1 MNNKFTLKKLLIPAV
16 ALIIMIIGAI
26 VYPFNNKLEVSMIYG
41 DVMNGSGLRVYYDT
55 GVGITPE
62 KSKFGEVADFGA
74 HILLKSGTGKITQLG
89 VAPTDIQEVCSVRNV
104 TITVNEDE
112 SIEIPASTFD
122 SCFTPVNANGY
133 YDEATDQYY
142 FLPSGDMAYLSFD
155 SAQINA
161 QITPIFDNCNS
172 DALRTRITCCF
183 LIVIILTLIFWNF
196 DKLEQML
203 DDIFDSSKGVFVP
216 IAVIGFVIATI
227 TVMLIAFRT
236 PLGGLHPDEYDVVE
250 CLKYGMNHL
259 IPPDIRDPEVAGTF
273 SGYGYTKLENG
284 TYYFLIAGK
293 VAALAKLLWAT
304 GNWWRIPNVLLFLGM
319 AVIFFKNI
327 RKKNYLVLT
336 LGISVQAWYIFSYT
350 TADALDFFF
359 SFLVLMLLTDEESML
374 NKLIRDGLMSKNI
387 IKAIL
392 IGVLF
397 GMVFIGKQN
406 YWAILL
412 LAFVALLFKL
422 LDAPKEERGRIW
434 KVYIFVLAVF
444 VVTVGTR
451 YAFDFAHYGMNGSKI
466 KDELI
471 VQYSAYDRNPT
482 TPVQDL
488 AVSWKMY
495 AHGYSIADFF
505 AEIPMWFTN
514 SFHSFCG
521 LLNDYETSQVYFS
534 FAGFL
539 YCFIMIVLA
548 GITVRKDASKRT
560 KIEVFICMGIMALS
574 VIVSIG
580 NSYFVDSQYQGRY
593 LLPMALTLGYIGYKT
608 PEAFEKK
615 YFKAAVI
622 ILNVLC
628 VWYFATRAVAILGV
642 PTLEIK

>member
-1 MNNKFTLKKLLIPAV
+1 MNNKFTLKKLLIPVV
-16 ALIIMIIGAI
+16 ALIIMIIGVI
-26 VYPFNNKLEVSMIYG
+26 VYPFNNRLEVSMIYG

-155 SAQINA
+155 AAQINA
-161 QITPIFDNCNS
+161 QITPIFDSCNS

-203 DDIFDSSKGVFVP
+203 DDIFDSSKGIFVP

-327 RKKNYLVLT
+327 RKKNWLVLT

-359 SFLVLMLLTDEESML
+359 SFLVLMLLTDEESIL

-422 LDAPKEERGRIW
+422 LDAPRKRG
-434 KVYIFVLAVF
+434 
-444 VVTVGTR
+444 
-451 YAFDFAHYGMNGSKI
+451 
-466 KDELI
+466 
-471 VQYSAYDRNPT
+471 
-482 TPVQDL
+482 
-488 AVSWKMY
+488 
-495 AHGYSIADFF
+495 
-505 AEIPMWFTN
+505 
-514 SFHSFCG
+514 
-521 LLNDYETSQVYFS
+521 
-534 FAGFL
+534 AGFGKCISL
-539 YCFIMIVLA
+539 YLQC
-548 GITVRKDASKRT
+548 
-560 KIEVFICMGIMALS
+560 
-574 VIVSIG
+574 
-580 NSYFVDSQYQGRY
+580 
-593 LLPMALTLGYIGYKT
+593 LL
-608 PEAFEKK
+608 
-615 YFKAAVI
+615 
-622 ILNVLC
+622 
-628 VWYFATRAVAILGV
+628 
-642 PTLEIK
+642 

>member
-1 MNNKFTLKKLLIPAV
+1 MSKNCTLKKLIIPAV
-16 ALIIMIIGAI
+16 ALVILIICAV
-26 VYPFNNKLEVSMIYG
+26 VYPFNNRVEVGAIYG
-41 DVMNGSGLRVYYDT
+41 DVMNGTGLRVYYDN
-55 GVGITPE
+55 GAGITAE
-62 KSKFGEVADFGA
+62 KSKFSEVSDYGA
-74 HILLKSGTGKITQLG
+74 KILLKSGTGRINEIG
-89 VAPTDIQEVCSVRNV
+89 VAPTDIMEVCALRKIYINV
-104 TITVNEDE
+104 EDTE
-112 SIEIPASTFD
+112 IAIPASD
-122 SCFTPVNANGY
+122 ISSCFVPVNGDGA

-142 FLPSGDMAYLSFD
+142 FLPSSDMAYLSLDSSKISEMVTPVFD
-155 SAQINA
+155 EL
-161 QITPIFDNCNS
+161 NS
-172 DALRTRITCCF
+172 GALRTRITCCF
-183 LIVIILTLIFWNF
+183 LLVLILTLIFWNF
-196 DKLEQML
+196 DALEKYFIDL
-203 DDIFDSSKGVFVP
+203 FDTSQGVFVP
-216 IAVIGFVIATI
+216 IATVCFVIAT
-227 TVMLIAFRT
+227 VAVFLIAFRT
-236 PLGGLHPDEYDVVE
+236 GLEAAHPDEYDVVE

-293 VAALAKLLWAT
+293 VAAIAKWLWAA
-304 GNWWRIPNVLLFLGM
+304 GNWWRVPNVLLFLGM
-319 AVIFFKNI
+319 AYIFFKNI
-327 RKKNYLVLT
+327 RKKNWLVLS

-359 SFLVLMLLTDEESML
+359 SFLVIMLLTDEESML
-374 NKLIRDGLMSKNI
+374 FKLLRDGITSKNI
-387 IKAIL
+387 IKAVL

-412 LAFVALLFKL
+412 LAFVVLLFKL
-422 LDAPKEERGRIW
+422 IDAPKEEKSKLW
-434 KVYIFVLAVF
+434 KTYLVLIAVF
-444 VVTVGTR
+444 AVTVGTR
-451 YAFDFAHYGMNGSKI
+451 YAFDFAHYGMNGAKI

-495 AHGYSIADFF
+495 SHGYSLPDFF
-505 AEIPMWFTN
+505 AEVPTWFTN

-521 LLNDYETSQVYFS
+521 LIDDFETSQVYYS

-539 YCFIMIVLA
+539 YCFIIIVLA
-548 GITVRKDASKRT
+548 GITARKNAPLRA
-560 KIEVFICMGIMALS
+560 KIEVYVCMGIMALS

-593 LLPMALTLGYIGYKT
+593 LLPMVLTLGYIGYKT

-615 YFKAAVI
+615 YFKAAVL
-622 ILNVLC
+622 ILNVMN
-628 VWYFATRAVAILGV
+628 VWYFATRAIEKLGV
-642 PTLEIK
+642 PTLVIK